1 LEIQNNHL
9 RESTLKKVINKLGK
23 KRIYVISILLVALLG
38 FGFSCIVWG
47 AYLQKTKQTGILKMF
62 LIRISEFDFSFIP
75 KHIEGRITNIE
86 NFFIDVKFENWEKI
100 RYYREKALANGLIT
114 SEMKQWVPANIRYNN
129 HTYNVDISITG
140 VTTNHLIQ
148 PSKWSLSVK
157 VKDQKTI
164 MGLRKFAL
172 LIPWTRG
179 YLTDWI
185 ATEILKSQSVIGL
198 RSNFVNVSINGKDGG
213 LYYLEERFD
222 KRLIE
227 NNQLSEGIMF
237 KLTDNGLDVYGL
249 KKIIKNE
256 ELSSQ
261 LIKLKRMIHGFLT
274 GEICAERIFD
284 LKKLATLYVVTDIL
298 NAKHAGLKNNMRF
311 YFNPITS
318 LIEPIGREWEYLRRE
333 TYFQKSLSIE
343 KPNHADWAHLVLG
356 KDLVLNKI
364 FNSFAFQEEYIK
376 QASILSNPE
385 YLDSLFNIKKNVI
398 EDLLNKIYKENPFY
412 EFPIDLLHKNQER
425 IKKKIYPTLQYI
437 NVYYNHTNADSVFL
451 SVENKIELPV
461 EIHYFKY
468 NSKTEIF
475 PADRILLKSNYKT
488 TTTNQ
493 NISFRLSNHIRP
505 YDFSSDSLEVY
516 YSVLGNNEIKKAV
529 VYPVEMTENDFS
541 NINPTRRPSNINEF
555 PFLIVNKDAKMI
567 EFPDETCAIQK
578 DLIIPVGYT
587 VSAKPGCI
595 INLTNSAKIIS
606 YSPIVFFGKSNNL
619 IHITSSDSTGQ
630 GIVVFSCERVSELS
644 YVIFE
649 NLSNISDF
657 GWNLRGAITFY
668 ESQVNINNCVFSKNL
683 RGDDYLNIVRTNF
696 NILNTTFTNT
706 NADAFDSDFCRGTI
720 ENVKF
725 LHAGNDAIDI
735 SGTNVKIENV
745 YMDNIGDKGISAG
758 ENSQVVANN
767 VIVENSQIAICS
779 KDKSKI
785 KISNTSIK
793 NSQIAFTAYQKKSEF
808 GSGFIEGFKVKIENV
823 PLPYLIETNSI
834 CTIDGEIQSSNNERV
849 KDDLYGVKYGKGG
862 K

>member
-1 LEIQNNHL
+1 
-9 RESTLKKVINKLGK
+9 
-23 KRIYVISILLVALLG
+23 
-38 FGFSCIVWG
+38 
-47 AYLQKTKQTGILKMF
+47 
-62 LIRISEFDFSFIP
+62 
-75 KHIEGRITNIE
+75 
-86 NFFIDVKFENWEKI
+86 
-100 RYYREKALANGLIT
+100 
-114 SEMKQWVPANIRYNN
+114 
-129 HTYNVDISITG
+129 
-140 VTTNHLIQ
+140 
-148 PSKWSLSVK
+148 
-157 VKDQKTI
+157 
-164 MGLRKFAL
+164 
-172 LIPWTRG
+172 
-179 YLTDWI
+179 
-185 ATEILKSQSVIGL
+185 
-198 RSNFVNVSINGKDGG
+198 
-213 LYYLEERFD
+213 
-222 KRLIE
+222 
-227 NNQLSEGIMF
+227 
-237 KLTDNGLDVYGL
+237 
-249 KKIIKNE
+249 
-256 ELSSQ
+256 
-261 LIKLKRMIHGFLT
+261 
-274 GEICAERIFD
+274 
-284 LKKLATLYVVTDIL
+284 
-298 NAKHAGLKNNMRF
+298 
-311 YFNPITS
+311 
-318 LIEPIGREWEYLRRE
+318 
-333 TYFQKSLSIE
+333 
-343 KPNHADWAHLVLG
+343 
-356 KDLVLNKI
+356 
-364 FNSFAFQEEYIK
+364 
-376 QASILSNPE
+376 
-385 YLDSLFNIKKNVI
+385 
-398 EDLLNKIYKENPFY
+398 
-412 EFPIDLLHKNQER
+412 
-425 IKKKIYPTLQYI
+425 
-437 NVYYNHTNADSVFL
+437 VYYNHTNADSVFL

-488 TTTNQ
+488 TATNQ

-516 YSVLGNNEIKKAV
+516 YSVLGNNEIRKAV
-529 VYPVEMTENDFS
+529 VYPIEMTENDFS
-541 NINPTRRPSNINEF
+541 NINPTRQPSNINEF

-567 EFPDETCAIQK
+567 EFSDETCTIQK
-578 DLIIPVGYT
+578 DLIIPGGYT

-606 YSPIVFFGKSNNL
+606 YSPLVFFGTSNNL
-619 IHITSSDSTGQ
+619 IHVTSSDSTGQ

-644 YVIFE
+644 YVSFE
-649 NLSNISDF
+649 NLSNIADF

-808 GSGFIEGFKVKIENV
+808 GLSDRNEFDLHNRRR
-823 PLPYLIETNSI
+823 NSI
-834 CTIDGEIQSSNNERV
+834 IQQ
-849 KDDLYGVKYGKGG
+849 
-862 K
+862 